1 MIEGAV
7 NTYNEYAAR
16 RTCLIVDTAI
26 RVLVIDDEDAARYGV
41 RLALE
46 KQGYQVEE
54 AANGGVAMEM
64 IGSFEPDVIVSDVN
78 MPVLDGLSLL
88 AALRHKENAPL
99 VILMTAY
106 GSEDVAAEA
115 LRRGAYDYLAK
126 PFNLD
131 QLRASVRNAAEKC
144 RLDRDKREYQ
154 RRLEETLAELR
165 TSQAALVQAEK
176 VASLGRLVAGVAHE
190 INTPLGVIESS
201 VDTVARAAE
210 KIAAQA
216 GESAAAKVLRTAIQ
230 QSRGAVDRVAA
241 IVRNL
246 KEFAQLDRAEFQR
259 AQIHQGLNATV
270 ELLSRELNGI
280 EVVRDF
286 QDIPEIDCSPQQL
299 NHVFLNLLLNAVEA
313 KPHKITLR
321 TRIEGDSAVIDVED
335 DGGGISEAD
344 LPHIFD
350 PGFTT
355 KGVGV
360 GTGLGLPIC
369 QRIVSAHHGR
379 IEVAS
384 SPGSGSRFTV
394 LLPLKPTL

>member
-1 MIEGAV
+1 
-7 NTYNEYAAR
+7 
-16 RTCLIVDTAI
+16 
-26 RVLVIDDEDAARYGV
+26 VIDDEDAARYGV

-88 AALRHKENAPL
+88 AALRQKENPPV

-154 RRLEETLAELR
+154 RRLEKTLAELR

-216 GESAAAKVLRTAIQ
+216 GESAAAKVLKTAIQ
-230 QSRGAVDRVAA
+230 QSRGAVERVSA

-259 AQIHQGLNATV
+259 AQLHDGLNATV
-270 ELLSRELNGI
+270 ELLSRELEGI

-313 KPHKITLR
+313 KPHRITLR
-321 TRIEGDSAVIDVED
+321 TRFDGDSAVIDVED
-335 DGGGISEAD
+335 DGCGISETD

-369 QRIVSAHHGR
+369 QRIVSAHQGR

-384 SPGSGSRFTV
+384 SPGSGTRFTV

>member
-1 MIEGAV
+1 MTSA
-7 NTYNEYAAR
+7 YNEDADTPR
-16 RTCLIVDTAI
+16 CLIVDTAI

-54 AANGGVAMEM
+54 APNGGVALER
-64 IGSFEPDVIVSDVN
+64 IDSFAPDVIVSDVN

-88 AALRHKENAPL
+88 ALVRQRESAPV

-106 GSEDVAAEA
+106 GSEDIAAEA

-126 PFNLD
+126 PFNLE

-144 RLDRDKREYQ
+144 RLDRDRREYQ
-154 RRLEETLAELR
+154 RQLENMLAELR
-165 TSQAALVQAEK
+165 ASQAALVQAEK
-176 VASLGRLVAGVAHE
+176 VASLGRLVAGIAHE

-210 KIAAQA
+210 KVASLA
-216 GESAAAKVLRTAIQ
+216 GESAAARVLTTAAMQ
-230 QSRGAVDRVAA
+230 CRSAVERVSA

-246 KEFAQLDRAEFQR
+246 KQFAQLDRAEFQR
-259 AQIHQGLNATV
+259 AQIRDGLNATV
-270 ELLSRELNGI
+270 ALLSRELGGI
-280 EVVRDF
+280 ELVRDF
-286 QDIPEIDCSPQQL
+286 QDVPEIDCSPQQL

-313 KPHKITLR
+313 RPRTITLR
-321 TRIEGDSAVIDVED
+321 MPSNGESAVVDVED
-335 DGGGISEAD
+335 DGCGIAEND
-344 LPHIFD
+344 LAHIFD

-369 QRIVSAHHGR
+369 QRIVRAHRGR
-379 IEVAS
+379 IEVES
-384 SPGSGSRFTV
+384 KPGAGARFTV
-394 LLPLKPTL
+394 VLPLDRVL

>member
-1 MIEGAV
+1 VIEGAV

-16 RTCLIVDTAI
+16 RACLTVDTAI

-154 RRLEETLAELR
+154 QRLEKTLAELR

-246 KEFAQLDRAEFQR
+246 KVFAQLDRAEFQR
-259 AQIHQGLNATV
+259 AQLHHGLEATV
-270 ELLSRELNGI
+270 ELLSRELDAI

-286 QDIPEIDCSPQQL
+286 HDIPEIDCSPQQL

-321 TRIEGDSAVIDVED
+321 TRLADDSAAVDVED
-335 DGGGISEAD
+335 DGRGISEAD

-384 SPGSGSRFTV
+384 SPGSGTRFTI

>member
-1 MIEGAV
+1 MK
-7 NTYNEYAAR
+7 TRLAR
-16 RTCLIVDTAI
+16 CLTVDTAI

-54 AANGGVAMEM
+54 AANGGVALEM
-64 IGSFEPDVIVSDVN
+64 IGSFAPDVIVSDVN
-78 MPVLDGLSLL
+78 MPVLDGISLL
-88 AALRHKENAPL
+88 AVVRQKENAPL

-144 RLDRDKREYQ
+144 RLDRERRDYQ
-154 RRLEETLAELR
+154 RRLEETLSELR
-165 TSQAALVQAEK
+165 ASQTALVQAEK

-201 VDTVARAAE
+201 VDTIARAAE
-210 KIAAQA
+210 KIGSQA
-216 GESAAAKVLRTAIQ
+216 GESPAAKVLATAVMQ
-230 QSRGAVDRVAA
+230 CRGAVERVSA

-246 KEFAQLDRAEFQR
+246 KQFAQLDRAEFQR
-259 AQIHQGLNATV
+259 AQLRDGLNATV
-270 ELLSRELNGI
+270 ALLSRELDGI
-280 EVVRDF
+280 ELVRDF
-286 QDIPEIDCSPQQL
+286 QDIPEIDCSPQQM

-313 KPHKITLR
+313 RPRKITLR
-321 TRIEGDSAVIDVED
+321 TRRDGESAAVEVED
-335 DGGGISEAD
+335 DGCGIAEAD
-344 LPHIFD
+344 LPYIFD

-369 QRIVSAHHGR
+369 QRIVSAHRGH
-379 IEVAS
+379 IEVES
-384 SPGSGSRFTV
+384 KPGSGARFTV
-394 LLPLKPTL
+394 LLPLELTL